1 MKKIIFIAIA
11 VVAFSCKGKEEESFG
26 KENDTEKSEA
36 TVSEGMA
43 AETRTPVELGEF
55 IFLGK
60 GTCVSC
66 HKVDEKLIGPSL
78 QDIAKIYKEK
88 NGSIVAF
95 LKGESEAIVDPSQ
108 YAIMQANIALTKTF
122 SDEELQGLEAYV
134 NSTLK

>member
-43 AETRTPVELGEF
+43 AETKTPVELGES

>member
-11 VVAFSCKGKEEESFG
+11 VVTFSCKGKEDETIG
-26 KENDTEKSEA
+26 KVTDTENPEA
-36 TVSEGMA
+36 SVNEGMA
-43 AETRTPVELGEF
+43 AETKTPVELGES
-55 IFLGK
+55 IFNGK
-60 GTCVSC
+60 GNCVAC
-66 HKVDEKLIGPSL
+66 HQVDQKVIGPSL

>member
-26 KENDTEKSEA
+26 KGNDSEKSGGS
-36 TVSEGMA
+36 VNEGMA
-43 AETRTPVELGEF
+43 AETKTSVDLGES

-60 GTCVSC
+60 GNCVSC
-66 HKVDEKLIGPSL
+66 HKVDENMIGPSL
-78 QDIAKIYKEK
+78 QNIAKIYKEK

-95 LKGESEAIVDPSQ
+95 LKGEDEPIVDPSQ

-122 SDEELQGLEAYV
+122 SDKELTALEAYV
-134 NSTLK
+134 NSTLQ

>member
-1 MKKIIFIAIA
+1 MKKIIFIAI
-11 VVAFSCKGKEEESFG
+11 VLLTFSCKGKEEESFG
-26 KENDTEKSEA
+26 KENESEKSEA

-43 AETRTPVELGEF
+43 AETKTPVELGKS
-55 IFLGK
+55 IFFGK

-78 QDIAKIYKEK
+78 QDIAKMYKEK

-108 YAIMQANIALTKTF
+108 YELMKPNLVLTKTF
-122 SDEELQGLEAYV
+122 SDEELQGIEAYF

>member
-1 MKKIIFIAIA
+1 MKKIIFIAI
-11 VVAFSCKGKEEESFG
+11 VLLTFSCKGKEEESFG
-26 KENDTEKSEA
+26 KENESEKSEA

-43 AETRTPVELGEF
+43 AETKTPVELGES

-78 QDIAKIYKEK
+78 QDIAKMYKEK

-108 YAIMQANIALTKTF
+108 YELMKPNLVLTKTF
-122 SDEELQGLEAYV
+122 SDEELQGIEAYF

>member
-26 KENDTEKSEA
+26 KENESEKSEA

-43 AETRTPVELGEF
+43 AETKTPVELGES

-122 SDEELQGLEAYV
+122 SDGELQALEAYI